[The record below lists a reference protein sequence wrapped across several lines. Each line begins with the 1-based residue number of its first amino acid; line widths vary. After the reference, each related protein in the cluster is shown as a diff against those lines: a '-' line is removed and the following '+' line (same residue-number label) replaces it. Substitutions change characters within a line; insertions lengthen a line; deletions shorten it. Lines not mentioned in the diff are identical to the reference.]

1 MVYKAIFLRSLP
13 GTDCTAHVRCSYI
26 RQGQT
31 PPPPLF
37 ETVFLLNR
45 PLKKSPGQQEGK
57 VSFSNS
63 LLSSPSLS
71 SSHPLGFLLG
81 GGFTA
86 LFSQDP
92 ASQDLG
98 WVFTKKS
105 GTAIYLINP
114 LLHSALTTACCV
126 TVRRLRQTAECSGT
140 LSPLRLI
147 FFKPYLS
154 AC

>member
-1 MVYKAIFLRSLP
+1 M
-13 GTDCTAHVRCSYI
+13 
-26 RQGQT
+26 
-31 PPPPLF
+31 
-37 ETVFLLNR
+37 
-45 PLKKSPGQQEGK
+45 
-57 VSFSNS
+57 SFSNS

-92 ASQDLG
+92 ASQDLC

-105 GTAIYLINP
+105 GTAIYLTNP

-126 TVRRLRQTAECSGT
+126 TVRRLRQTAECSRT

-147 FFKPYLS
+147 FSNHTSVLVEKSVRHRKDIPSQHATWKCRKGKKTTEVLV
-154 AC
+154 